1 MNEQSNEAI
10 DDPSIN
16 GLTLPGPDRLGIASP
31 PLVFTPGSRQ
41 SRLEAPRGL
50 VPTHSGMSA
59 SAVAL
64 PEQGV

>member
-10 DDPSIN
+10 DDPATN
-16 GLTLPGPDRLGIASP
+16 GLAPPGPDRLGIGVP
-31 PLVFTPGSRQ
+31 PLVFHPGTNQ